1 MNNKKNSIYP
11 MVFVG
16 MMAAIIYVAT
26 VYLRV
31 EVPTPTG
38 ATNIK
43 TANILILLGG
53 MMFGGLY
60 GGLAAG
66 IGSMLF
72 DLTNPA
78 YVASAPFTFVFFFV
92 MAFVCGKIA
101 NAKGKNG
108 LDTKQNIVAATLGAG
123 SYWLLYI
130 GKSVITLVIQGSA
143 FVPAIVATVP
153 KMITSGINVVTA
165 IIFSVLLAVPMN
177 KALQRAGV
185 FKKMDKR

>member
-1 MNNKKNSIYP
+1 MKNRIHKIAFASL
-11 MVFVG
+11 
-16 MMAAIIYVAT
+16 MAALVMAGSA
-26 VYLRV
+26 LRITM
-31 EVPTPTG
+31 PIAIGSTTSFHLG
-38 ATNIK
+38 NIMC
-43 TANILILLGG
+43 ALAGILLGPAWG
-53 MMFGGLY
+53 AG
-60 GGLAAG
+60 AAG